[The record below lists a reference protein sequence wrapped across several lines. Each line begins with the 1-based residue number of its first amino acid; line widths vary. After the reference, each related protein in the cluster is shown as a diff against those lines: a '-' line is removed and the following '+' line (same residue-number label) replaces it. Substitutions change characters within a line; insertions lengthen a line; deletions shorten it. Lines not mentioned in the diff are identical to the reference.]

1 MVSTK
6 IRLLR
11 EHLPWPASS
20 RHRERQRLSMDL
32 ELRVAEQHNEY
43 VKDSVKSQH

>member
-1 MVSTK
+1 MVSAK

-11 EHLPWPASS
+11 EQFPWPASS
-20 RHRERQRLSMDL
+20 RHRERQRLIMDR

-43 VKDSVKSQH
+43 VEDSVKSQH